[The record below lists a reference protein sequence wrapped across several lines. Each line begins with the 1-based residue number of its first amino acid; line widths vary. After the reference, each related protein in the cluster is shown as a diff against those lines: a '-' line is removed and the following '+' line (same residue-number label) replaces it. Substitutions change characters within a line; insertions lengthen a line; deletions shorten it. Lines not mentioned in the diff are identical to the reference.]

1 MEYDLQALLNPVSA
15 DQFLARD
22 YGRSFVHVRGT
33 PGKFASL
40 LPWPVLNDILEQH
53 RLDPPRLRLTR
64 EGKPVP
70 PDRYV
75 SYQPNR
81 RKSGS
86 PIPRLNAA
94 ALTSELREGATLVLD
109 NVDELHRPIRRLAES
124 LEQTFRVRVQV
135 NSYSGWRTSHGF
147 DLHWDDHD
155 VFILQV
161 AGRKHWKVYGM
172 TRPWPLAR
180 DSEPAVDPPSEVL
193 WDGLLED
200 GDLLYIPRGWWHV
213 ATPLDE
219 PTLHLT
225 VGINNPTGI
234 DFLSWFVDRLRDA
247 EVARQDLPHLQG
259 PAAMRAHAE
268 LLRQAIL
275 DAWQPELLEEYLA
288 HLDRTAKAR
297 PSFALPWSA
306 TPGLI
311 PDGSYTVRWIPRG
324 NIPIEISGDQ
334 ISIATLGRRWKFR
347 REARP
352 LLELLMP
359 GSECSQ
365 SELESIQGD
374 MLSPAVIRAFL
385 KELAVNGL
393 VVIR

>member
-1 MEYDLQALLNPVSA
+1 MSQDAQQHSARWPVQLLEYDLQALLNPVSA

-22 YGRSFVHVRGT
+22 YGRNSVHVRGA

-53 RLDPPRLRLTR
+53 RLEPPRLRLTC

-70 PDRYV
+70 PERYL

-81 RKSGS
+81 RASRS
-86 PIPRLNAA
+86 HIPRLNAG
-94 ALTSELREGATLVLD
+94 ALNRELREGATLVLD

-124 LEQTFRVRVQV
+124 LEQIFRVRIQV

-161 AGRKHWKVYGM
+161 AGRKHWRVYGV

-180 DSEPAVDPPSEVL
+180 DSVPAVDPPSEVL

-213 ATPLDE
+213 ATPLEE

-225 VGINNPTGI
+225 VGVNNPTGL

-247 EVARQDLPHLQG
+247 AVARQDLPHLQG
-259 PAAMRAHAE
+259 AAAMRTYTE
-268 LLRQAIL
+268 LLREAIL
-275 DAWQPELLEEYLA
+275 AAWRPELLAEYMA
-288 HLDRTAKAR
+288 HLDSTAKVR
-297 PSFALPWSA
+297 PVFALP
-306 TPGLI
+306 G
-311 PDGSYTVRWIPRG
+311 PRH
-324 NIPIEISGDQ
+324 
-334 ISIATLGRRWKFR
+334 R
-347 REARP
+347 
-352 LLELLMP
+352 M
-359 GSECSQ
+359 
-365 SELESIQGD
+365 
-374 MLSPAVIRAFL
+374 
-385 KELAVNGL
+385 
-393 VVIR
+393 